1 MNNDKSLKIDA
12 LSMLISFI
20 LILIAFILSRDND
33 TALTITL
40 WALAFLI
47 GGRSK
52 AVEGLKDTLKN
63 RSLNVEFLMLLSA
76 LGAFTIGNYQEGAIL
91 ILIFGVS
98 GVLEE
103 YSLSKSEK
111 ALTALLN
118 LQPKQAIKII
128 DDKEV
133 VVDVNDLRIDDVVII
148 KVGDQVPADGI
159 IVKGTTALNQSAI
172 TGEFVP
178 VNKQTNDFVMSGSIN
193 EEATIYVKVTVD
205 PSNSMVQKIINFVAE
220 AQTNKTKAES
230 WIDRFEEKYVYVV
243 LIISFLL
250 MVVPPMV
257 GFWDQPTAFYR
268 GIVLLVVASPCALVA
283 SISPTMLATMSN
295 AARKG
300 ILIKGAQPIESL
312 SEVDFI
318 FLDKTGTITKGLP
331 KVMHIE
337 IDSTLNQDEVIT
349 ALYHAEKHSNHPL
362 AKAIVQH
369 LEREREFEI
378 IDFQTTETP
387 GQGVTITVK
396 GHEYSIGRFP
406 VRHASPIDNKAAEA
420 ITRGFTIVNIV
431 RQELLVGYVLL
442 MDTVRENVKE
452 TIDALH
458 SMDVKV
464 VMLTGDNHQT
474 GLQIAQL
481 VGIDEVKGN
490 LFPEDKVKELQKLKQ
505 KGYVVMMVGDGIND
519 SPALSA
525 ADIGLAM
532 GSATDVSLE
541 TADIVLMNDN
551 MKNLAEVIKLSKKAK
566 KIALQNV
573 FFSITVI
580 VFLILMNVLQIVD
593 LPLGVV
599 FHEGSTILVILNGLR
614 MLN

>member
-1 MNNDKSLKIDA
+1 MSTNKSLKIDA
-12 LSMLISFI
+12 ISMFISFV
-20 LILIAFILSRDND
+20 LIIIALVLSKDNN
-33 TALTITL
+33 TTLTISL
-40 WALAFLI
+40 WAVAFLI

-52 AVEGLKDTLKN
+52 AVEGIKDTIEN
-63 RSLNVEFLMLLSA
+63 RSLNVEILMLLSA
-76 LGAFTIGNYQEGAIL
+76 IGAFIIGNYQEGAIL

-118 LQPKQAIKII
+118 LQPKQAIKIV

-133 VVDVNDLRIDDVVII
+133 FVEVNDLKIDDIVIV
-148 KVGDQVPADGI
+148 KVGDQVPADGLVI
-159 IVKGTTALNQSAI
+159 KGSTALNQSAI
-172 TGEFVP
+172 TGEFIP
-178 VNKQTNDFVMSGSIN
+178 VTKQPNDYVMSGSIN
-193 EEATIYVKVTVD
+193 EEATIYVRVTVD
-205 PSNSMVQKIINFVAE
+205 PSQSMVQKIINFVAD

-243 LIISFLL
+243 LIMSFL
-250 MVVPPMV
+250 MMIIPPI
-257 GFWDQPTAFYR
+257 FHIWDQSTAFYR

-312 SEVDFI
+312 SEVDYI
-318 FLDKTGTITKGLP
+318 FLDKTGTITKGQP

-337 IDSTLNQDEVIT
+337 LDNTLDQEEVIN
-349 ALYHAEKHSNHPL
+349 ALYYGEKHSNHPL

-369 LEREREFEI
+369 LENERKFEL
-378 IDFQTTETP
+378 IDFHTTETP
-387 GQGVTITVK
+387 GQGVTINLN

-406 VRHASPIDNKAAEA
+406 VLHASPLDKEAAEA
-420 ITRGFTIVNIV
+420 ITRGFTTVNIV
-431 RQELLVGYVLL
+431 LQDILVGYVLL
-442 MDTVRENVKE
+442 MDTIRENVKD
-452 TIDALH
+452 TIHSLH

-464 VMLTGDNHQT
+464 IMLTGDNQQT
-474 GLQIAQL
+474 GLQIAKL

-490 LFPEDKVKELQKLKQ
+490 LYPEEKVKELLKLKQ
-505 KGYVVMMVGDGIND
+505 KGYNVMMVGDGIND

-525 ADIGLAM
+525 ADVGLAM

-551 MKNLAEVIKLSKKAK
+551 LVNLAEVIKLSKKAK
-566 KIALQNV
+566 KIAVQNV
-573 FFSITVI
+573 VFSITVI
-580 VFLILMNVLQIVD
+580 IFLILMNVLQIVD

-614 MLN
+614 MLK

>member
-1 MNNDKSLKIDA
+1 MTNDKSLKIDA

-52 AVEGLKDTLKN
+52 AVEGIKDTIQNK
-63 RSLNVEFLMLLSA
+63 SLNVEILMLLSA
-76 LGAFTIGNYQEGAIL
+76 LGAFFIGNYQEGSIL

-133 VVDVNDLRIDDVVII
+133 VVEVNELKVDDLVIV

-159 IVKGTTALNQSAI
+159 VIKGATAMNQAAI

-178 VNKQTNDFVMSGSIN
+178 VNKQEGDSVMSGSIN

-205 PSNSMVQKIINFVAE
+205 PSQSMVQKIINFVAD

-230 WIDRFEEKYVYVV
+230 WIDRFEEKYVYIV
-243 LIISFLL
+243 LIMSFLL
-250 MVVPPMV
+250 MVVPPIL
-257 GFWDQPTAFYR
+257 GIWDQSTSFYR

-300 ILIKGAQPIESL
+300 ILIKGAQPIEAL
-312 SEVDFI
+312 SEVDYI
-318 FLDKTGTITKGLP
+318 FLDKTGTITKGEP
-331 KVMHIE
+331 KVMHVE
-337 IDSTLNQDEVIT
+337 IDATQNYDEVIA

-362 AKAIVQH
+362 AKSIVQY
-369 LEREREFEI
+369 LENQRTFEK
-378 IDFQTTETP
+378 IDFQTSETP

-406 VRHASPIDNKAAEA
+406 VSYASPLDKKAEEA
-420 ITRGFTIVNIV
+420 IARGFTIVNIV

>member
-1 MNNDKSLKIDA
+1 MSTNKSLKIDA
-12 LSMLISFI
+12 ISMFISFV
-20 LILIAFILSRDND
+20 LIIIALVLSKDNN
-33 TALTITL
+33 TTLTISL
-40 WALAFLI
+40 WAVAFLI

-52 AVEGLKDTLKN
+52 AVEGIKDTIEN
-63 RSLNVEFLMLLSA
+63 RSLNVEILMLLSA
-76 LGAFTIGNYQEGAIL
+76 IGAFIIGNYQEGAIL

-118 LQPKQAIKII
+118 LQPKQAIKIV
-128 DDKEV
+128 DNKEV
-133 VVDVNDLRIDDVVII
+133 FVEVNDLKIDDIVIV
-148 KVGDQVPADGI
+148 KVGDQVPADGLVI
-159 IVKGTTALNQSAI
+159 KGSTALNQSAI
-172 TGEFVP
+172 TGEFIP
-178 VNKQTNDFVMSGSIN
+178 VTKQPNDYVMSGSIN
-193 EEATIYVKVTVD
+193 EEATIYVRVTVD
-205 PSNSMVQKIINFVAE
+205 PSQSMVQKIINFVAD

-243 LIISFLL
+243 LIMSFL
-250 MVVPPMV
+250 MMIIPPI
-257 GFWDQPTAFYR
+257 FHIWDQSTAFYR

-312 SEVDFI
+312 SEVDYI
-318 FLDKTGTITKGLP
+318 FLDKTGTITKGQP

-337 IDSTLNQDEVIT
+337 LDNTLDQEEVIN
-349 ALYHAEKHSNHPL
+349 ALYYGEKHSNHPL

-369 LEREREFEI
+369 LENERKFEL
-378 IDFQTTETP
+378 IDFHTTETP
-387 GQGVTITVK
+387 GQGVTINLN

-406 VRHASPIDNKAAEA
+406 VLHASPLDKEAAEA
-420 ITRGFTIVNIV
+420 ITRGFTTVNIV
-431 RQELLVGYVLL
+431 LQDILVGYVLL
-442 MDTVRENVKE
+442 MDTIRENVKD
-452 TIDALH
+452 TIHSLH

-464 VMLTGDNHQT
+464 IMLTGDNQQT
-474 GLQIAQL
+474 GLQIAKL

-490 LFPEDKVKELQKLKQ
+490 LYPEEKVKELLKLKQ
-505 KGYVVMMVGDGIND
+505 KGYNVMMVGDGIND

-525 ADIGLAM
+525 ADVGLAM

-551 MKNLAEVIKLSKKAK
+551 LVNLAEVIKLSKKAK
-566 KIALQNV
+566 KIAVQNV
-573 FFSITVI
+573 VFSITVI
-580 VFLILMNVLQIVD
+580 IFLILMNVLQIVD

-614 MLN
+614 MLK